1 MQIEGERQSRM
12 SVLEIL
18 LDESTTS
25 LSMWVRS
32 EPFPK
37 PHEVK
42 QQTQHMTSLS
52 GQGYMGNRKFI
63 LCKLQGNNDT
73 T

>member
-42 QQTQHMTSLS
+42 QQTQHMTRSVRS
-52 GQGYMGNRKFI
+52 GLHGQQEIYP
-63 LCKLQGNNDT
+63 LQAAR
-73 T
+73 